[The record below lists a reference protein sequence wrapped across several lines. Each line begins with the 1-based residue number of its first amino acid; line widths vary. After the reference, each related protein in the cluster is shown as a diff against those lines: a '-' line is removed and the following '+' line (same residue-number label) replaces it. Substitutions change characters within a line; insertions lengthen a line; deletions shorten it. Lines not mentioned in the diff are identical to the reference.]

1 MSIQHDWTKENGNII
16 ILKLS
21 NEEKES
27 WNRSYLLTFFLL

>member
-27 WNRSYLLTFFLL
+27 

>member
-1 MSIQHDWTKENGNII
+1 MIDTLEEMSIQHDWTKEDGNII

-27 WNRSYLLTFFLL
+27 